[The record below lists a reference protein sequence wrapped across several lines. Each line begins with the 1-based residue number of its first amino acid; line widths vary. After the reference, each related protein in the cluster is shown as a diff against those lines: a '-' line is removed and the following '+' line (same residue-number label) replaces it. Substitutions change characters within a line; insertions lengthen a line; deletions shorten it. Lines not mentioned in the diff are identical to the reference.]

1 MNFLPEIFK
10 NQAWKGFAAP
20 VLMVLF
26 GYLTLVTLMS
36 PEPVYELIYATQKT
50 QGQAPEVAYRALPR
64 LFLLITSGLLFNIF
78 FFLSLR
84 QWARYY
90 LNRKLFLSYL
100 VFAIIPI
107 ITTTMIFSEM
117 VRTGF
122 GLYSVKSVEKTLDQ
136 FARELEECVTR
147 IHNELQ
153 LSFESQMTE
162 AEIAQFV
169 NEVRKKE
176 LPRFSG
182 SDECLIDVY
191 YLTPKFPGAPR
202 QMASIYRESDGEQ
215 ADAFVAED
223 SRPFERIYPTWMRRR
238 FTDIISRDGN
248 LYLCHISMVDLG
260 DNGSYL
266 VVASM
271 PTNIGFLN
279 KLREAENARIS
290 LVSVDGTIS
299 SDRSEGKWYLRLLLR
314 IFSST
319 WDIQVLDWQT
329 GYYDHY
335 GKMRF
340 DIEPSLLSEITGRG
354 GSLNIFHSEEKE
366 HVLKIIIGVALFLL
380 LGEFIAII
388 YGISLV
394 SYITRSLNIIAT
406 GHERIGQSQLNYR
419 LPYLGKDQIGS
430 MGRSFNS
437 MVDNIQSLV
446 QQVLEQQR
454 FKEELRIA
462 RDIQMSL
469 LTDVA
474 ALKWVD
480 GIAATCIPAR
490 EVGGDY
496 YEILNVESG
505 EVGIFIADVS
515 GKGTSAAF
523 YMAELKGVLLALTHL
538 WNDPHAL
545 MLKMNEILFRA
556 LKSNVFISG
565 AYLLIDPATG
575 RGRLARAGHCPAY
588 HVKSDGTVHELAP
601 PGMAI
606 GIAKNQVFGR
616 IIKVADLQMEAE
628 DKIILYTDGLDEMTF
643 HNEMYGIDRLKEVL
657 SKNAALNAY
666 SLKDQILEDVLNF
679 LSSGEQNDDL
689 TLVVSGLP
697 KRTDN

>member
-1 MNFLPEIFK
+1 MNFLPELFK
-10 NQAWKGFAAP
+10 NHSWKGYVSP
-20 VLMVLF
+20 VLAVLF
-26 GYLTLVTLMS
+26 GYLTLQTLFS
-36 PEPVYELIYATQKT
+36 VEPLHELVYAANKT
-50 QGQAPEVAYRALPR
+50 QGQAPEVAYHALPR
-64 LFLLITSGLLFNIF
+64 LFFLVVSGLLFNVF
-78 FFLSLR
+78 FFLGLR

-122 GLYSVKSVEKTLDQ
+122 GLYSVKSVEKTFDQ
-136 FARELEECVTR
+136 FANELEEYVTR
-147 IHNELQ
+147 IQNELKFT
-153 LSFESQMTE
+153 SESQMDE
-162 AEIAQFV
+162 EEIAQFI

-182 SDECLIDVY
+182 SGECFVDVY
-191 YLTPKFPGAPR
+191 YLTPKFPSAPR
-202 QMASIYRESDGEQ
+202 QMLPILAESNPSIPAGFLS
-215 ADAFVAED
+215 ED
-223 SRPFERIYPTWMRRR
+223 TPEFERIYPNWMRHR

-248 LYLCHISMVDLG
+248 LYLAHISKVDME

-266 VVASM
+266 VVASL
-271 PTNIGFLN
+271 PTNKGFLN

-290 LVSVDGTIS
+290 LVSIAGTIS
-299 SDRSEGKWYLRLLLR
+299 SDRSDGKWYLRLLLR
-314 IFSST
+314 IFSSA
-319 WDIQVLDWQT
+319 WDIQVLDWET

-340 DIEPSLLSEITGRG
+340 DIEPSLLSDITNRG
-354 GSLNIFHSEEKE
+354 GALNIFHSEEKE

-406 GHERIGQSQLNYR
+406 GHERVGQSQLNYR

-446 QQVLEQQR
+446 QQVLEQQK

-474 ALKWVD
+474 ALKWV
-480 GIAATCIPAR
+480 GNIAATCIPAR

-496 YEILNVESG
+496 YEILDVESG
-505 EVGIFIADVS
+505 EVGMFIADVS

-523 YMAELKGVLLALTHL
+523 YMAELKGVLLALNHL
-538 WNDPHAL
+538 WNDPHEL

-565 AYLLIDPATG
+565 AYLLVDPVTG

-616 IIKVADLQMEAE
+616 IIKVEELEMEAD

-643 HNEMYGIDRLKEVL
+643 HNEMYGIERLKEVL
-657 SKNAALNAY
+657 SNNAALDAY
-666 SLKDQILEDVLNF
+666 QLKDAILEDVLNF

-697 KRTDN
+697 ERK

>member
-10 NQAWKGFAAP
+10 NQTWKGFVSP

-36 PEPVYELIYATQKT
+36 PEPLYELIYATQKT

-64 LFLLITSGLLFNIF
+64 LFLLIASGLLFNIF

-162 AEIAQFV
+162 DEIAQFV

-182 SDECLIDVY
+182 TDECLIDVY
-191 YLTPKFPGAPR
+191 YLTPKLPGAPR
-202 QMASIYRESDGEQ
+202 QLASIYRESETEQ
-215 ADAFVAED
+215 ADVFMSED

-238 FTDIISRDGN
+238 FTDIISRDGS
-248 LYLCHISMVDLG
+248 LYLCHISMVDLQ

-290 LVSVDGTIS
+290 LVSEDGTIS

-354 GSLNIFHSEEKE
+354 GALNIFHSEEKE

-575 RGRLARAGHCPAY
+575 HGRLARAGHCPAY

-616 IIKVADLQMEAE
+616 IIKVAELQMEAD

-643 HNEMYGIDRLKEVL
+643 HNEMYGIGRLKEVL
-657 SKNAALNAY
+657 SNNAALDAY
-666 SLKDQILEDVLNF
+666 RLKDQILEDVLNF

-697 KRTDN
+697 KRTER

>member
-10 NQAWKGFAAP
+10 NQAWKGFVSP

-36 PEPVYELIYATQKT
+36 PEPLYELIYATQKT

-64 LFLLITSGLLFNIF
+64 LFLSVASGLLFNIF

-162 AEIAQFV
+162 DEIAQFV

-182 SDECLIDVY
+182 IDECFIDVY

-202 QMASIYRESDGEQ
+202 QMASIYRESETEQ
-215 ADAFVAED
+215 TDTFVSED

-238 FTDIISRDGN
+238 FTDIISRDGS

-290 LVSVDGTIS
+290 LVSEDGTIS

-354 GSLNIFHSEEKE
+354 GALNIFHSEEKE

-616 IIKVADLQMEAE
+616 IIKVADLEMEAD

-657 SKNAALNAY
+657 SNNAALDAY

-697 KRTDN
+697 KRTSN